1 MYNSE
6 IRCVP
11 HDAPSALEYNYSWRR
26 ENKTGHVVRLYNTSG
41 SRNTRR
47 IDIQY
52 PPGSPL
58 DLRRVLGHG
67 DAILLIEVISSAV
80 SCESEND
87 LIAVAEHLKKIL
99 PFDSAACSLA
109 SISPQ
114 KTITPISIVNINYPE
129 EWIGLYVE
137 HKYYEQDPI
146 YLENFKHFQIQE
158 WKETYK
164 RYGAPKAFLSTAED
178 FGLRNGYTHGVRNH
192 IGNIGSLLSLSGTS
206 IECSERSVTI
216 LNVALPHFHQ
226 ALLRI
231 AERQGHQ
238 RSAPQILTP
247 KQLEILRWVG
257 QGKSN
262 WDISRI
268 LNVSANTIKFH
279 MTEIFRKLDAISRTQ
294 AVAIAL
300 ERKMIDLD

>member
-1 MYNSE
+1 M
-6 IRCVP
+6 
-11 HDAPSALEYNYSWRR
+11 
-26 ENKTGHVVRLYNTSG
+26 
-41 SRNTRR
+41 
-47 IDIQY
+47 
-52 PPGSPL
+52 

-67 DAILLIEVISSAV
+67 DAILLIELISCAV
-80 SCESEND
+80 LCESEND

-137 HKYYEQDPI
+137 HQYYEQDPI
-146 YLENFKHFQIQE
+146 YLENFKHFRIQE

-164 RYGAPKAFLSTAED
+164 RYGAPKIFLSTAED

-192 IGNIGSLLSLSGTS
+192 TGNIGSLLSLSGTS
-206 IECSERSVTI
+206 IECCERSVTI
-216 LNVALPHFHQ
+216 LDIVLPHFHQ
-226 ALLRI
+226 ALLKI

-247 KQLEILRWVG
+247 KQLEVLRWVG

-279 MTEIFRKLDAISRTQ
+279 MTEIFRKLDAVSRTQ

-300 ERKMIDLD
+300 EQKIIDLD